1 MTSVDSSGHEEED
14 DTDNN
19 DTNNTTTT
27 NAMAIVK
34 EIEMERTHRRIA
46 TRGVVAL
53 FNAIT
58 KHRAAITANAAE
70 KEEDKRRIREEG
82 RLRGLAV
89 LNEKKKLNGGGSVG
103 SGSGVGGGLL
113 LESTTTKHGFLDMI
127 KMSASTTLGGGG
139 GGGGDSGP
147 LGNKNNSTSS
157 VPVGSSGN
165 KIGSGVKT
173 SIGWTAL
180 KDDFMMNS
188 KLKVR
193 KKCNVHF
200 HSLLSN
206 FKDGYII
213 KFLFAFLCNIIILTL
228 PFKSR
233 TGIRKCPMMM
243 KTMPHP

>member
-1 MTSVDSSGHEEED
+1 M
-14 DTDNN
+14 
-19 DTNNTTTT
+19 
-27 NAMAIVK
+27 
-34 EIEMERTHRRIA
+34 
-46 TRGVVAL
+46 
-53 FNAIT
+53 
-58 KHRAAITANAAE
+58 
-70 KEEDKRRIREEG
+70 
-82 RLRGLAV
+82 
-89 LNEKKKLNGGGSVG
+89 
-103 SGSGVGGGLL
+103 
-113 LESTTTKHGFLDMI
+113 
-127 KMSASTTLGGGG
+127 TTLGGGG
-139 GGGGDSGP
+139 GGGGGS
-147 LGNKNNSTSS
+147 NNNNTVS
-157 VPVGSSGN
+157 VQMGSSGN

-243 KTMPHP
+243 MMMKTMPHT